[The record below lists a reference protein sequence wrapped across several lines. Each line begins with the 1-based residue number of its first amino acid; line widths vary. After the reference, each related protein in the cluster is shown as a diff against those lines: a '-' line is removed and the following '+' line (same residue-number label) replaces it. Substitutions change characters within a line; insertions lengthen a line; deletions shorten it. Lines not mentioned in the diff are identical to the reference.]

1 MVKEV
6 RESVANEIGI
16 KVADMDRLSERA
28 RETER
33 FDIDEDTANKHRSLG
48 ELEVNLNESLKQA
61 PVMVESKS

>member
-33 FDIDEDTANKHRSLG
+33 FDIDEDTANRHRSLG